1 MAELG
6 DIIGKRCPVQFD
18 WHGESIEIAYRPYSE
33 TIENEIKGGAD
44 WGLESMTNLVLAVGL
59 DWNITSQGKPLP
71 ITEDVLKQLPVELRL
86 NLFIAVQNDLRNPQL
101 PSVTST
107 AS

>member
-6 DIIGKRCPVQFD
+6 DIINMRCPVKFD

-33 TIENEIKGGAD
+33 KIEHEIKGGAD

-59 DWNITSQGKPLP
+59 DWNITSKGEPLP
-71 ITEDVLKQLPVELRL
+71 ISEDVLKQLPVELRL
-86 NLFIAVQNDLRNPQL
+86 SLFIAVQNDLRNPQL